1 MKLFS
6 LSFLFFI
13 VPRILLAEEAVFRVD
28 PETAR
33 LEIERV
39 EFRHQGDAVL
49 VRKFTRSEKERG
61 LFGPGWC
68 SNIDKQLI
76 GVDSGNPK
84 VLELRECG
92 SKKARTFHKILE
104 AWVEDTS
111 SSRILRKSD
120 GRWELTE
127 APYPT
132 FRFDG
137 RLDSYQVGQHRWY
150 VRRDSSGRAEAL
162 DNLRTKPIKFRR
174 NLSGDLDAILD
185 AKGRRIVR
193 YEFGATLES
202 LETAEFGEIRER
214 YEYDSDGN
222 ILKLTRTSLT
232 KNRSNQAN
240 AADQSA
246 TAGPR
251 VWRFSYTTPEWLASA
266 QDPDGC
272 TSRWIFERSG
282 STAIARE
289 SRSCHTKAGASGGP
303 VPVTAVSS
311 KNAKG
316 LKGQVPRTVA
326 AVVTAPKSD
335 PVKPNG
341 GKDVSSPEV
350 EILKPGPMGI
360 GKERAKVAVDP
371 QGLPVSFL
379 IEGPSPRRLEI
390 LREEGSG
397 SVVLLRSA
405 GTEVPFRN
413 RPREYSARQLEL
425 LDEYE
430 EWMAAWGSR

>member
-13 VPRILLAEEAVFRVD
+13 FPQILLAEETVFRVD
-28 PETAR
+28 PETAT

-39 EFRHQGDAVL
+39 EFRHQGDDVL

-76 GVDSGNPK
+76 GVESVNPK

-92 SKKARTFHKILE
+92 SKKSRTFHKILE

-111 SSRILRKSD
+111 SSRILKRSD
-120 GRWELTE
+120 GRWELVE
-127 APYPT
+127 MPYPT

-137 RLDSYQVGQHRWY
+137 RLDSYQVGNHRWY

-162 DNLRTKPIKFRR
+162 DNLREKPVRFRR
-174 NLSGDLDAILD
+174 NLSGDLDGIMD
-185 AKGRRIVR
+185 VRGRRVVG
-193 YEFGATLES
+193 YEFGAALASLES
-202 LETAEFGEIRER
+202 AEFGEIRET
-214 YEYDSDGN
+214 YEYDADGN
-222 ILKLTRTSLT
+222 ILKLKRTSLT
-232 KNRSNQAN
+232 KSRSNQATIGN
-240 AADQSA
+240 QLAF
-246 TAGPR
+246 GPR
-251 VWRFSYTTPEWLASA
+251 VWRFSYTTPERLASA
-266 QDPDGC
+266 QEPDGC
-272 TSRWIFERSG
+272 TSQWIFERSG
-282 STAIARE
+282 PTAIARE
-289 SRSCHTKAGASGGP
+289 TRSCHQKAEASSGP
-303 VPVTAVSS
+303 VPVKAVPS
-311 KNAKG
+311 KNANG
-316 LKGQVPRTVA
+316 LAGQVPRTVA
-326 AVVTAPKSD
+326 AFVTATKSK
-335 PVKPNG
+335 PVTPNG
-341 GKDVSSPEV
+341 KRDLSSPEI
-350 EILKPGPMGI
+350 EIQKPGPMGI
-360 GKERAKVAVDP
+360 GKERAKVSVDL

-405 GTEVPFRN
+405 GTEVPFRK
-413 RPREYSARQLEL
+413 RPREYSSRQLEL

-430 EWMAAWGSR
+430 EWMAAWSSR